1 MDGLIFGILR
11 YVTTIFGSYH
21 VKYCYGFLWNGIE
34 RIGSQT
40 AVENGDNNSPI
51 KL

>member
-1 MDGLIFGILR
+1 M
-11 YVTTIFGSYH
+11 TTVFGSYL

-40 AVENGDNNSPI
+40 AVDKKATTIPQ
-51 KL
+51 